1 MKFQLE
7 RDVLA
12 EAVGWASRALPSR
25 PVIPV
30 LSGLLLEAA
39 ADGLTLSCFDYEV
52 SARVE
57 VAAEVAEPGTVL
69 VPGRLL
75 AEITRS
81 LPSLPV
87 EFADDPEGVALTC
100 GSASFTLVTLPLEEY
115 PDLPE
120 LPQIAGTVDGGLLAA
135 AISQVAPAASR
146 DDTLPM
152 LTGVNIEADGETMTL
167 VATDRYRLA
176 VRDLPWAPVPPGR
189 TGEFLVPARTLAD
202 AARTMAPGEQVTI
215 RLRSDGGSG
224 PATTA
229 PDDPGAGA
237 RPAGGRPPASRGG
250 DAMIGFE
257 AGGRRLTTRLI
268 AGDYIKYRS
277 RFPADLPC
285 RADMPAG
292 PFTEAVRRVS
302 LVAERGSAV
311 RLSFGA
317 GQVTVEAETQGRAR
331 AREIVRA
338 DFAGTEPVIAF
349 SPHFLLDGI
358 AAAGIAAAGL
368 AAAAPHADGSDGP
381 ARAAR
386 PDAARRPAPGD
397 PAADSRPASSAGAV
411 GALGPDLSAADL
423 AGARI
428 RIGYSTATRPAVIT
442 GVRARQIEEETAGTA
457 PEEASDF
464 RYLVVPLRAAARQ

>member
-1 MKFQLE
+1 MKFQVE

-87 EFADDPEGVALTC
+87 EFADDPEGVGLTC

-120 LPQIAGTVDGGLLAA
+120 LPQIAGTVDGGMLAA
-135 AISQVAPAASR
+135 AIGQVAPAASR

-152 LTGVNIEADGETMTL
+152 LTGVNIEVDGETMTL

-176 VRDLPWAPVPPGR
+176 VRDLLWSPVPPGCS
-189 TGEFLVPARTLAD
+189 GEFLVPARTLAD

-215 RLRSDGGSG
+215 RLRSDGSSG
-224 PATTA
+224 PVTTA
-229 PDDPGAGA
+229 RDDPGAGV
-237 RPAGGRPPASRGG
+237 RPAASGPPAPRGG

-317 GQVTVEAETQGRAR
+317 SQVTIEAER

-358 AAAGIAAAGL
+358 AAAGR
-368 AAAAPHADGSDGP
+368 AAAAPRADGSDGP

-386 PDAARRPAPGD
+386 PDATAARPAPDD
-397 PAADSRPASSAGAV
+397 PAAGGAGAI

-428 RIGYSTATRPAVIT
+428 RIEFSTATRPAVIT

-464 RYLVVPLRAAARQ
+464 RYLVVPLRQPAASSA

>member
-1 MKFQLE
+1 MKFQVE

-87 EFADDPEGVALTC
+87 EFADDPEGVGLTC

-120 LPQIAGTVDGGLLAA
+120 LPQIAGTVDGGMLAA
-135 AISQVAPAASR
+135 AIGQVAPAASR

-152 LTGVNIEADGETMTL
+152 LTGVNIEVEGETMTL

-176 VRDLPWAPVPPGR
+176 VRDLPWNPVPPGR

-202 AARTMAPGEQVTI
+202 AARTMARGEQVTI
-215 RLRSDGGSG
+215 RLRSDGSSS
-224 PATTA
+224 PVTFR
-229 PDDPGAGA
+229 PDDPDAGV
-237 RPAGGRPPASRGG
+237 RPAAGGPSSPRGG

-268 AGDYIKYRS
+268 AGDYVKYRS

-302 LVAERGSAV
+302 LVAERGTAV

-317 GQVTVEAETQGRAR
+317 SQVTIEAETQGRAR

-358 AAAGIAAAGL
+358 AAAGL
-368 AAAAPHADGSDGP
+368 AAAAPRAEGGDGP

-386 PDAARRPAPGD
+386 PDATAARPGRDD
-397 PAADSRPASSAGAV
+397 PAADNLSASSAGAI

-428 RIGYSTATRPAVIT
+428 RIGFSTATRPAVIT
-442 GVRARQIEEETAGTA
+442 GVRARQIEAESAGTA
-457 PEEASDF
+457 PEEAADF
-464 RYLVVPLRAAARQ
+464 RYLVVPLRAAGRQ

>member
-1 MKFQLE
+1 MKFQVE

-12 EAVGWASRALPSR
+12 EALGWASRALPSR

-87 EFADDPEGVALTC
+87 EFADDPEGVGLTC

-120 LPQIAGTVDGGLLAA
+120 LPQIAGTVDGGMLAA
-135 AISQVAPAASR
+135 AIGQVAPAASR

-152 LTGVNIEADGETMTL
+152 LTGVNIEVDGETMTL

-176 VRDLPWAPVPPGR
+176 VRDLPWSPVPPAR

-215 RLRSDGGSG
+215 RLRSDGSSG
-224 PATTA
+224 PVTTV
-229 PDDPGAGA
+229 PNDPGAGV
-237 RPAGGRPPASRGG
+237 RPAASGPPAPRGG

-317 GQVTVEAETQGRAR
+317 SQVTIEAETQGRAR

-358 AAAGIAAAGL
+358 AAAGL
-368 AAAAPHADGSDGP
+368 AAAAPRAVGSDGT

-386 PDAARRPAPGD
+386 PDATAARPAPDD
-397 PAADSRPASSAGAV
+397 PSRAGAI

-428 RIGYSTATRPAVIT
+428 RIGFSTATRPAVIT

-464 RYLVVPLRAAARQ
+464 RYLVVPLRAAGQ

>member
-1 MKFQLE
+1 MKFQVD

-12 EAVGWASRALPSR
+12 EAVGWASRALPAR

-30 LSGLLLEAA
+30 LSGLLLGA

-57 VAAEVAEPGTVL
+57 VDAEIAEPGTVL

-87 EFADDPEGVALTC
+87 DFADDPEGISLTC
-100 GSASFTLVTLPLEEY
+100 GSASFTLVTLPVEEY

-120 LPQIAGTVDGGLLAA
+120 LPHTAGTVDGGVLAA
-135 AISQVAPAASR
+135 AISQVTPAASR
-146 DDTLPM
+146 DDTLPL
-152 LTGVNIEADGETMTL
+152 LTGVNIEVDDETMTL
-167 VATDRYRLA
+167 AATDRYRLA
-176 VRDLPWAPVPPGR
+176 VGELRWNPAQPGR
-189 TGEFLVPARTLAD
+189 TGEYLVPARTLAD
-202 AARTMAPGEQVTI
+202 AARTMAPGTPVTVK
-215 RLRSDGGSG
+215 LRSDGTSRPVPSPVSIPPNG
-224 PATTA
+224 PAADPAA
-229 PDDPGAGA
+229 PPGEPTGSRSSAPPRGA
-237 RPAGGRPPASRGG
+237 

-268 AGDYIKYRS
+268 AGEYIKYRS
-277 RFPADLPC
+277 RFPVDLAC

-292 PFTEAVRRVS
+292 PFSEAVRRVS

-317 GQVTVEAETQGRAR
+317 GQVTIEAETQGRAR

-338 DFAGTEPVIAF
+338 DFEGPEPVIAF

-358 AAAGIAAAGL
+358 TAAGAGAAMPPAGDPDADTPSPAAASRATGPSGAAARAPG
-368 AAAAPHADGSDGP
+368 AAGAAGPGPLGPEPGADGQ
-381 ARAAR
+381 
-386 PDAARRPAPGD
+386 
-397 PAADSRPASSAGAV
+397 AGTF
-411 GALGPDLSAADL
+411 
-423 AGARI
+423 I
-428 RIGYSTATRPAVIT
+428 RLEFTSPTRPAVIT
-442 GVRARQIEEETAGTA
+442 GGHPGQGT
-457 PEEASDF
+457 PDF
-464 RYLVVPLRAAARQ
+464 RYLVVPLRAPAR

>member
-1 MKFQLE
+1 MKFQVG

-12 EAVGWASRALPSR
+12 EAVGWASRALPTR

-81 LPSLPV
+81 LPSHPV
-87 EFADDPEGVALTC
+87 EFADDPEGVGLTC
-100 GSASFTLVTLPLEEY
+100 GSASFTLVTLPLEDY

-120 LPQIAGTVDGGLLAA
+120 LPQIAGTVDGGMLAA

-152 LTGVNIEADGETMTL
+152 LTGVNIEVEGEIMTL

-176 VRDLPWAPVPPGR
+176 VRDLPWSPVPPGR

-215 RLRSDGGSG
+215 RLRSDGSSG
-224 PATTA
+224 PVTTA
-229 PDDPGAGA
+229 PSDPGAGV
-237 RPAGGRPPASRGG
+237 RPAAGGPPAARGG

-285 RADMPAG
+285 RADMSAG

-317 GQVTVEAETQGRAR
+317 GQVTIEAETQGRAR

-338 DFAGTEPVIAF
+338 DFAGAEPVIAF

-358 AAAGIAAAGL
+358 AAAGL
-368 AAAAPHADGSDGP
+368 AAAAPRADGSDGR

-386 PDAARRPAPGD
+386 PDAAAAGPAPGD
-397 PAADSRPASSAGAV
+397 PAAANLSASSAGAL

-428 RIGYSTATRPAVIT
+428 RIGFSTATRPAVIT
-442 GVRARQIEEETAGTA
+442 GVRARQIEEETAATA
-457 PEEASDF
+457 PEEAPDF
-464 RYLVVPLRAAARQ
+464 RYLVVPLRAAGRQ